1 MSYIFEALQRAEAE
15 RSGVELDA
23 RDLPTELLQIAEST
37 RAPQTCKSGPAA
49 SASAPPPPEFEPE
62 RVGENAEGEPADFPQ
77 FQPLPVSLSP
87 DSKLVSVTEKHSLAA
102 EKFRLLAV
110 RLRHLQ
116 QRRPLKQ
123 ILITSAIPAE
133 GKSMVAANLACALAS
148 RRQRKTL
155 LIEADLRRP
164 TLQRQFGLGEV
175 PGLSAYLQGT
185 TDGIPPIYCLDSLG
199 IWLLPAGEAPENPLE
214 LLQSASLAD
223 LMNKLSGWF
232 DWVVI
237 DTPPILPLADT
248 SVWTRLADGIL
259 FVTRQGTT
267 DREQLKRGLEAIES
281 AKLIGALLNSAANAG
296 RGGYYYHYGSPAVRQ
311 LAETSAK

>member
-37 RAPQTCKSGPAA
+37 RAPQTTKAGPAA
-49 SASAPPPPEFEPE
+49 SASAPPPTEFEPE
-62 RVGENAEGEPADFPQ
+62 RVGENAEVEPVDFPQ

-87 DSKLVSVTEKHSLAA
+87 ESKLVSVTAKHSLAA

-123 ILITSAIPAE
+123 ILITSAIPEE

-155 LIEADLRRP
+155 LLEADLRRP
-164 TLQRQFGLGEV
+164 TLQREFGLGEV

-185 TDGIPPIYCLDSLG
+185 IDGIPPIYGLDSLG

-259 FVTRQGTT
+259 FVTRQGKT